1 MKNKMRHTLR
11 ILLFVPL
18 AVSGT
23 GCSSWFLSLTARDTF
38 TEQQLCPKDRIQ
50 TTYIAVQPQDI
61 FERPAPPAEIAAD
74 PGRLAVWTQKVDAD
88 FKEFDNL
95 TLSDAVGCGI
105 HLRYLCWYE
114 QNGDS
119 ATDFCEKVDLDTPH
133 ARFGLYRLKPSAG
146 EDLKQR
152 LLAGK

>member
-1 MKNKMRHTLR
+1 MKNKLRHTLR

-38 TEQQLCPKDRIQ
+38 TEQQSCPKERIQ
-50 TTYIAVQPQDI
+50 TRYIAVQPQDI
-61 FERPAPPAEIAAD
+61 FERPAPPAEVAAD
-74 PGRLAVWTQKVDAD
+74 PGRLAVWMQTVDSN
-88 FKEFDNL
+88 FKTFKHL
-95 TLSDAVGCGI
+95 TVSDAAGCGV
-105 HLRYLCWYE
+105 HVSYLCWSE
-114 QNGDS
+114 DNGDS
-119 ATDFCEKVDLDTPH
+119 TTDFCEKVDLDTPH
-133 ARFGLYRLKPSAG
+133 ARFGLYRLKTSAG